1 MTRTPYNGRRRR
13 PYRALSAVRI
23 LAIALTVLVVAV
35 SASPASAAP
44 ARINGSGS
52 SYVALA
58 MQQWVADAQVQG
70 LAVNYLPTGSPQG
83 LQGYGSSTLDFAGTE
98 AEFSALGAS
107 GGEDGRGYQ
116 YVPSVA
122 GAVAVLYNVKDK
134 AGRKVDY
141 LNLSRRTI
149 ARIFMGDITKWSDA
163 AITTDNKGLV
173 LPDEPI
179 TVVYRAGQSGTT
191 GLFYD
196 FVANTAPEIFSSWTA
211 RNQLPTTVRIVQLDS
226 APNFAPKTR
235 AYNGSDQIAQGIA
248 GSNGLWSIG
257 YDEFGYAKTYKN
269 TTAWVENQSGEWV
282 KPYAE
287 NISAALESAKL
298 RPDLSQDL
306 TGVYTSGNPLTYPI
320 SAYSYIVTQCK
331 NDGSRPTC
339 KDPYTNSGITET
351 LTKWLRYIACE
362 GQVNMAKI
370 GYSPLPPLLSQEVA
384 NAIGR
389 LEGKPAEQF
398 NADNCVNPRFRGS
411 LGEGFRAPEN
421 PLKNKTSLAPG
432 ATNNGTTNTTAKKGT
447 AAGKTPGAAG
457 SSGASGA
464 NGAGAGAGAGA
475 VDPSTGAPLAE
486 GEVPGEGS
494 IGADGTPLASE
505 SGAQGNGGAQL
516 VAGGSGS
523 WRDAAPVDY
532 DRPGPASSSLLV
544 LGLLLLLLLGP
555 PLLGSFRRPRP
566 AGE

>member
-1 MTRTPYNGRRRR
+1 
-13 PYRALSAVRI
+13 
-23 LAIALTVLVVAV
+23 LAIALAVLAIAV

-83 LQGYGSSTLDFAGTE
+83 LQGFGSSTIDFAGTE
-98 AEFSALGAS
+98 AEFSALQSS
-107 GGEDGRGYQ
+107 GGEEARGFQ

-122 GAVAVLYNVKDK
+122 GAVAVMYNVKDK

-163 AITTDNKGLV
+163 AITTDNRGLV

-179 TVVYRAGQSGTT
+179 TVVYRGGQSGTT

-196 FVANTAPEIFSSWTA
+196 FVANVAPDIFGGWAA
-211 RNQLPTTVRIVQLDS
+211 RNQLPTNVRIVQLDS

-257 YDEFGYAKTYKN
+257 YDEFGYAKTYRN

-287 NISAALESAKL
+287 NISAALEAAKL

-306 TGVYTSGNPLTYPI
+306 TSVYTSSNPLTYPI

-331 NDGSRPTC
+331 SDGSRPTC
-339 KDPYTNSGITET
+339 KDPYTNPGITET
-351 LTKWLRYIACE
+351 LAKWLRYIACE

-370 GYSPLPPLLSQEVA
+370 GYSPLPPILSQEVA

-389 LEGKPAEQF
+389 LEGKAAEQL

-432 ATNNGTTNTTAKKGT
+432 ATNNNTTNTTAKKGT
-447 AAGKTPGAAG
+447 TTGKAAGAAG
-457 SSGASGA
+457 SAGAA
-464 NGAGAGAGAGA
+464 TGAGGGAGA
-475 VDPSTGAPLAE
+475 VDPATGEPLAE
-486 GEVPGEGS
+486 GEVLSEGAIGGEGS
-494 IGADGTPLASE
+494 SLSSDTAG
-505 SGAQGNGGAQL
+505 QGNGNTQL

-544 LGLLLLLLLGP
+544 LGLLLLLVLGP
-555 PLLGSFRRPRP
+555 PLVGSFRRPRP
-566 AGE
+566 AGK